1 LPVSPGIPGMP
12 GAPALLSNEKSCSI
26 VSRDDLTLRQRAV
39 LFALLG
45 EARQVA
51 NPELEQLIGVRLDG
65 AERRDLN
72 DRRLV
77 ESTRA
82 GRAFA
87 HELSD
92 AGWRWCAQELAAA
105 PAGRGSSLERAHY
118 RVFAVFARYLD
129 AAGLSLADIVRP
141 EADTEASEAA
151 TETAEADLTAC
162 IEAGYRSLAAG
173 SGEFVSLRELRL
185 RVTALT
191 DRPRPDVDAALAA
204 MFTAQRI
211 NLIPQSHQQ
220 ALSDADREA
229 ALRIGGEYKH
239 LISIE

>member
-1 LPVSPGIPGMP
+1 M
-12 GAPALLSNEKSCSI
+12 
-26 VSRDDLTLRQRAV
+26 SRDDLTVRQRAV

-105 PAGRGSSLERAHY
+105 PTGRGSSLERAHY

-129 AAGLSLADIVRP
+129 AAGLSLADIACP
-141 EADTEASEAA
+141 TSDAPASTAA
-151 TETAEADLTAC
+151 NAASAADLTAT
-162 IEAGYRSLAAG
+162 IETGYRSLAATA
-173 SGEFVSLRELRL
+173 GEFVSLRELRL
-185 RVTALT
+185 RLA
-191 DRPRPDVDAALAA
+191 DRTRPDVDAALAA
-204 MFTAQRI
+204 LFTAQRI
-211 NLIPQSHQQ
+211 NLIPQSNQR

-229 ALRIGGEYKH
+229 ALRIGGECKH